1 MLQPLIPFVVCVFIL
16 NVSAVYI
23 LPTLPDLL
31 REERISSFMAQ
42 KPLPTSALLA
52 GAAMSSYPSPL
63 PVGSHP
69 LEATTKGRVEA
80 LEDDV
85 DALMNEMDE
94 LKEEIERLKG
104 KAVKAGLT
112 NDGGKE
118 NWSNAGQI
126 VMNSKEK
133 SEADTYDEG
142 SPRLELR

>member
-1 MLQPLIPFVVCVFIL
+1 M
-16 NVSAVYI
+16 SAVYI

-52 GAAMSSYPSPL
+52 GAAMSSYPSPS

-69 LEATTKGRVEA
+69 LEAITQGRVEA
-80 LEDDV
+80 LEDEV
-85 DALMNEMDE
+85 DALMYEMDE
-94 LKEEIERLKG
+94 VMEEIEMLKV
-104 KAVKAGLT
+104 KAVKQGLT

-118 NWSNAGQI
+118 KWSNPGQI
-126 VMNSKEK
+126 AMNSKEK

-142 SPRLELR
+142 R